1 MVSDPKNDFNACH
14 GFLTTVI
21 DGYIVAAA
29 CTIFGVSSPQEITK
43 DMLFP
48 KGVPN
53 AKDHVAAL
61 RDIEKLASEIEL
73 KYTKYTRSC
82 IPSGTDG
89 VFNYSRLLLS
99 LGLLARNFRDSWK
112 EGDGPRSIR
121 LWKFL
126 LIHFKQSGHTKY
138 AYEAFRL
145 LARVNVTLTPK
156 QAFEAMW
163 SRACCTHNGLGNNIP
178 LDLEMEHLNRVFK
191 DDLKTFHTH
200 LSEKSIRKTA
210 NAASAIDN
218 ILRKFDEQLKIKP
231 DPGLHAA
238 PDQTSDVNIVV
249 KTLVNAGVFIVTANR
264 CHSQFPCVPREPFS
278 GAMEN
283 IGNLQAWLQAK
294 RKEISIEMEH
304 KKFKKQ

>member
-14 GFLTTVI
+14 GFLKTVI

-29 CTIFGVSSPQEITK
+29 CTIFGASSPKDITK

-48 KGVPN
+48 EGVPN
-53 AKDHVAAL
+53 AKDHVTAL
-61 RDIEKLASEIEL
+61 RAIEKLASEIEL
-73 KYTKYTRSC
+73 KYTKYTTSC

-99 LGLLARNFRDSWK
+99 LGLLARNFQDSWK

-121 LWKFL
+121 IWKFFL
-126 LIHFKQSGHTKY
+126 LHFKQSGHTKY

-145 LARVNVTLTPK
+145 LAQVNVTLTPK

-163 SRACCTHNGLGNNIP
+163 NRVCCTHNGLSNNIP
-178 LDLEMEHLNRVFK
+178 LDLELEHLNRVFK

-210 NAASAIDN
+210 NAASAFDN
-218 ILRKFDEQLKIKP
+218 ILRKFDEHLEIKP

-249 KTLVNAGVFIVTANR
+249 KTLVDAGVFIVTANR
-264 CHSQFPCVPREPFS
+264 CHTQFPCVP
-278 GAMEN
+278 
-283 IGNLQAWLQAK
+283 
-294 RKEISIEMEH
+294 
-304 KKFKKQ
+304 